1 MILAITGSSRL
12 PSSSQGR
19 RKAQKFY
26 PGWWQRPG
34 HARAPG
40 FDHRAG
46 LARRILNEEFS
57 VSSPRLW
64 CLRASLIGWPGP
76 VMNTVMLGGGGAGR
90 GSSSPRSPEV
100 PVKKGTTTQR

>member
-1 MILAITGSSRL
+1 MIMDITVL
-12 PSSSQGR
+12 LLTQGR
-19 RKAQKFY
+19 WKAQNNC
-26 PGWWQRPG
+26 PGWRQRPR

-64 CLRASLIGWPGP
+64 CLRASLICWPGP
-76 VMNTVMLGGGGAGR
+76 VMNTVMLGGGGAGP

-100 PVKKGTTTQR
+100 PVGEVLPPGGM